1 MPSVSEIL
9 LNDDLF
15 VQSDKFTL
23 LKSIADSREDIN
35 DLAVLTAMRLKA
47 NEWDGFEPIASG
59 IVRSSGLFPY
69 LPDVSSADIDF
80 KDALAKEMFKS
91 ESRDA
96 YLHQA
101 QQSVLNHLMGGESV
115 ILSAPTSFGK
125 SFIIEELLL
134 SSKFDNVAII
144 VPTVALIEEIRQKV
158 KKLHLE
164 HKRISFTNQELS
176 EKNVFILTQERAY
189 EMYGTIASLGLDLL
203 VIDEFYKMDSNLL
216 SRDDSSDRADML
228 SVVYHRLSQV
238 SKQVYLLG
246 PFIDGANGYKTE
258 KHDPIWIE
266 SDAST
271 TFIIKKK
278 LTARN
283 MDDRGDTTARVAVN
297 AGQDVMI
304 YLSSP
309 ATLRSFYKNHLSEV
323 LENNSDND
331 DLIEWIEHN
340 IGDEWYITNALKK
353 GVGVHHGQ
361 IPRFLAH
368 EMIKRFS
375 DGRIKILLCTSSLI
389 EGVNTCAQTIIIHNG
404 RQRFNGDILTFR
416 NISGRAGRMFNHF
429 WGTVYYYEEPSSN
442 TEIVVNDPIGSVDG
456 SASPSTLSL
465 LDDNQLTQRQRE
477 SVSTYRGESY
487 IPDELQRSNYFID
500 ITLQQQVVDL
510 LNSTTAIR
518 TILTSIKTPNLL
530 GSQLTTVLKLC
541 SMLGL
546 NTFSYAHAQNN
557 NVDNSVTRLKII
569 LEAFF
574 NHGFRGLCNA
584 YTFRGPVNDDSIENS
599 FRFIKNGMSYDLPKY
614 VRALN
619 RLQQYAYGNTAG
631 DLEPLASRIE
641 YLDTKPVYV
650 HLDELGLPIEFSQK
664 YHLPDDNTDSA
675 VNALAHILPNLTGFE
690 HDIASDFLQ
699 HY

>member
-1 MPSVSEIL
+1 MPSISDTL
-9 LNDDLF
+9 LDDEEF
-15 VQSDKFTL
+15 NRADKFSL
-23 LKSIADSREDIN
+23 LKSIADSEENKN
-35 DLAVLTAMRLKA
+35 DLAVLTAMRLKSG
-47 NEWDGFEPIASG
+47 EWEGYEQIASS
-59 IVRSSGLFPY
+59 IIRSSGLFPY
-69 LPDVSSADIDF
+69 LPSFESSELDF

-91 ESRDA
+91 EHRDV

-101 QQSVLNHLMGGESV
+101 QLSILNHLLDGKSV

-134 SSKFDNVAII
+134 SNKFDNVAII

-164 HKRISFTNQELS
+164 HKRISFTNQEPS
-176 EKNVFILTQERAY
+176 EKNIFILTQERAY
-189 EMYGTIASLGLDLL
+189 EMYGTIARIGLDLL
-203 VIDEFYKMDSNLL
+203 VIDEFYKMDSSLL
-216 SRDDSSDRADML
+216 NREDSSDRSDML
-228 SVVYHRLSQV
+228 SVVYHRLSSV

-246 PFIDGANGYKTE
+246 PFINGANGYRTE

-278 LTARN
+278 LAARN
-283 MDDRGDTTARVAVN
+283 MDQRCETTVRVATSEEK
-297 AGQDVMI
+297 DVMI

-309 ATLRSFYKNHLSEV
+309 STLRNFYKDHLAPA
-323 LENNSDND
+323 LQINSDND
-331 DLIEWIEHN
+331 DLIEWIEQN
-340 IGDEWYITNALKK
+340 IGNEWYIIDALRR
-353 GVGVHHGQ
+353 GVGIHHGQ

-368 EMIKRFS
+368 EMIKRFG

-389 EGVNTCAQTIIIHNG
+389 EGVNTCAKTIIIHNG

-429 WGTVYYYEEPSSN
+429 WGTVYFYEEPPST
-442 TEIVVNDPIGSVDG
+442 TEIVVNDPIGSADG

-465 LDDNQLTQRQRE
+465 LDDNQLTQQQRE

-500 ITLQQQVVDL
+500 ISLQQQVVDL
-510 LNSTTAIR
+510 LNNTTAYQ
-518 TILTSIKTPNLL
+518 TILSSISTPNLL
-530 GSQLTTVLKLC
+530 GSQLTTVLRLC

-546 NTFSYAHAQNN
+546 NTFTYAHSRNN
-557 NVDNSVTRLKII
+557 NVENSVTRLKII
-569 LEAFF
+569 LESYFS
-574 NHGFRGLCNA
+574 NGFRGLCYS
-584 YTFRGPVNDDSIENS
+584 YTHQGPVNDDSIENS
-599 FRFIKNGMSYDLPKY
+599 FKFIKNGMSYDLPKFI
-614 VRALN
+614 RALN
-619 RLQQYAYGNTAG
+619 RLQQYAYGSAAG

-641 YLDTKPVYV
+641 FLDTKPTYV

-664 YHLPDDNTDSA
+664 YHLPDDDTDTA
-675 VNALAHILPNLTGFE
+675 VNALARLLPSLEGFE
-690 HDIASDFLQ
+690 HEVATDFLK